1 MNIFKVFVIIW
12 MDHNIQVNGNII
24 KTTLHKLIISGDYHV
39 SKSYK
44 YQRDNIISL
53 LNMNMN

>member
-24 KTTLHKLIISGDYHV
+24 KDQDKE
-39 SKSYK
+39 
-44 YQRDNIISL
+44 Q
-53 LNMNMN
+53 